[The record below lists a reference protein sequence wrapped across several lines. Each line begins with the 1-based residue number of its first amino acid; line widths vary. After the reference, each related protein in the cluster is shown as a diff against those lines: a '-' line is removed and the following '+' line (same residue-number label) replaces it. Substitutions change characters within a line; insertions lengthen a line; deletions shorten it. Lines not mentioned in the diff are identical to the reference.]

1 MAAFSI
7 SPAVG
12 FKETDLTTI
21 IPAVAT
27 TTGAFVGTFAWG
39 PVMDVTGIS
48 DEGALVTRF
57 GKPTNNT
64 FASFFSAANFL
75 AYSND
80 LKVIRAD
87 ATGLVNAVSSGTA
100 VKIKNQDDYDNSYA
114 NGEGSVGMF
123 AAKYPGAV
131 GNSLKVSIADAATF
145 SRTLTGTVSVSSGS
159 AVVTGDAN
167 TLFTTE
173 LAVGEWVT
181 ITAGGTTYE
190 KQVVTITSASS
201 VTLDSTFGASASGL
215 TAVAKWEYYSLF
227 DGAPVDS
234 NRALEAGASDDGLHM
249 VIVDEDALFT
259 GTKGYVLAKYDNL
272 SKASNGMRYDGTS
285 GYYKN
290 VLNQSAYVWWM
301 DHPVSGQL
309 EASGLEWGTVTTT
322 GAYKSLKTSLS
333 NSLVGGVDDFTV
345 TDGNLQLAWDIF
357 GNSEKYDVSLL
368 FTGKVSTTVSAYV
381 INNIASVRMDCIAFV
396 SPNDNGAPII
406 GDTSEAIEKILAF
419 RTALN
424 LSSSYG
430 VMDSGYKYQYDKYND
445 VYRWIP
451 MNADVAG
458 VCAYTDLAADPWYS
472 PGGLNRGQIKGVTK
486 LAVNPNKAQRDEL
499 FKVGVN
505 PIVSFPGQGTV
516 LFGDKTLLSRPS
528 AFDAIN
534 VRRLFI
540 VLEKAIAT
548 ASKYFLFELNN
559 DLTRQ
564 LFAGMLNPYL
574 RNIQGRQGITDFLV
588 DVGPT
593 VNTQEVIDSQE
604 LRANIF
610 IKPARSIRTILLNF
624 VAVRSGA
631 SFTELEV

>member
-27 TTGAFVGTFAWG
+27 ATGAFVGTFAWG
-39 PVMDVTGIS
+39 PVMDVTSIS
-48 DEGALVTRF
+48 DEGTLVTRF
-57 GKPTNNT
+57 GKPNNNT

-75 AYSND
+75 AYSNA
-80 LKVIRAD
+80 LRVIRAD
-87 ATGLVNAVSSGTA
+87 ASGLVNAVASGTA
-100 VKIKNQDDYDNSYA
+100 VKIKNQDDYDAAYA
-114 NGEGSVGMF
+114 NGEGAVGMF
-123 AAKYPGAV
+123 AAKYPGAM

-145 SRTLTGTVSVSSGS
+145 SRTLTGTVSISTGS
-159 AVVTGDAN
+159 AVITGDA
-167 TLFTTE
+167 TAFDTE
-173 LAVGEWVT
+173 LAVGEWVS
-181 ITAGGTTYE
+181 ITTGGVTYL
-190 KQVVTITSASS
+190 KQVVTITSATS
-201 VTLDSTFGASASGL
+201 VTMDSTFTATATGA
-215 TAVAKWEYYSLF
+215 TAIARWEYYNLF

-234 NRALEAGASDDGLHM
+234 NRALESGASGDGLHM

-259 GTKGYVLAKYDNL
+259 GTKGFVLARYDNV

-290 VLNQSAYVWWM
+290 VLNSSNYVWWM
-301 DHPVSGQL
+301 DHPLTGALSG
-309 EASGLEWGTVTTT
+309 SGLEWGTVTTT
-322 GAYKSLKTSLS
+322 GTYKSLKTSLTY
-333 NSLVGGVDDFTV
+333 SLVGGVDDYTV

-357 GNSEKYDVSLL
+357 ANAEKHDISLL

-396 SPNDNGAPII
+396 SPNENGAPII
-406 GDTSEAIEKILAF
+406 GDTSESIEKIINF
-419 RTALN
+419 RNALN

-430 VMDSGYKYQYDKYND
+430 VMDTGYKYQYDKYND

-451 MNADVAG
+451 LNADIAG
-458 VCAYTDLAADPWYS
+458 VCAFTDIAADPWFS
-472 PGGLNRGQIKGVTK
+472 PGGLNRGQIKSVTK
-486 LAVNPNKAQRDEL
+486 LAVNPTKPQRDDL
-499 FKVGVN
+499 FKVGIN
-505 PIVSFPGQGTV
+505 PVVSFPGQGTV

-588 DVGPT
+588 DVGPS
-593 VNTQEVIDSQE
+593 VNTAEVIDSQE

-610 IKPARSIRTILLNF
+610 IKPARSIRTIMLNF
-624 VAVRSGA
+624 VAVRQGA

>member
-27 TTGAFVGTFAWG
+27 ATGAFVGTFAWG
-39 PVMDVTGIS
+39 PVMDVTSIS
-48 DEGALVTRF
+48 DEGTLVTRF
-57 GKPTNNT
+57 GKPNNNT

-75 AYSND
+75 AYSNA
-80 LKVIRAD
+80 LRIIRAD
-87 ATGLVNAVSSGTA
+87 ATGLVNAVASGTA
-100 VKIKNQDDYDNSYA
+100 VKIKNQDDYDAAYA
-114 NGEGSVGMF
+114 SGEGTVGMF
-123 AAKYPGAV
+123 AAKYPGAM

-145 SRTLTGTVSVSSGS
+145 SRTLTGTVSISTGS
-159 AVVTGDAN
+159 AVITGDA
-167 TLFTTE
+167 TAFDTE
-173 LAVGEWVT
+173 LAVGEWVS
-181 ITAGGTTYE
+181 ITSGGITHL
-190 KQVVTITSASS
+190 KQVVTITSATS
-201 VTLDSTFGASASGL
+201 VTMDSTFTATATGA
-215 TAVAKWEYYSLF
+215 TAIARWEYYSLF

-234 NRALEAGASDDGLHM
+234 NRALESGASGDGLHM

-259 GTKGYVLAKYDNL
+259 GTKGFVLARYDNV

-290 VLNQSAYVWWM
+290 VLNSSNYVWWM
-301 DHPVSGQL
+301 DHPLTGALSG
-309 EASGLEWGTVTTT
+309 SGLEWGTVTTT
-322 GAYKSLKTSLS
+322 GTYKSLKTSLTY
-333 NSLVGGVDDFTV
+333 SLVGGVDDYTV

-357 GNSEKYDVSLL
+357 GNAEKHDISLL

-396 SPNDNGAPII
+396 SPNENGAPII
-406 GDTSEAIEKILAF
+406 GDTSESIEKIINF
-419 RTALN
+419 RNALN

-430 VMDSGYKYQYDKYND
+430 VMDTGYKYQYDKYND

-451 MNADVAG
+451 LNADIAG
-458 VCAYTDLAADPWYS
+458 VCAFTDIAADPWFS
-472 PGGLNRGQIKGVTK
+472 PGGLNRGQIKSVTK
-486 LAVNPNKAQRDEL
+486 LAVNPTKPQRDDL
-499 FKVGVN
+499 FKVGIN
-505 PIVSFPGQGTV
+505 PVVSFPGQGTV

-588 DVGPT
+588 DVGPS
-593 VNTQEVIDSQE
+593 VNTAEVIDSQE

-624 VAVRSGA
+624 VAVRQGA